1 MKPLPRCND
10 GRRTF
15 APGLLKSRLQNSRRG
30 RGYAL
35 MLRERLPTP
44 SPPLLSKPNRR
55 HSYPNR
61 RSSYPNRRSSSIK

>member
-1 MKPLPRCND
+1 
-10 GRRTF
+10 
-15 APGLLKSRLQNSRRG
+15 
-30 RGYAL
+30 